1 MSEIVALKKKAI
13 KFREKNCRFVVT
25 EFVKTCDE
33 LVIDCSSC
41 SQYQA
46 EIPRFK
52 ICKPVRVCKACFD
65 SLSAEKTQTQKLLS
79 NSQQKSTNPTSQPL
93 PTKTLTASP
102 KKS

>member
-1 MSEIVALKKKAI
+1 MKIHLRTNKRLISWKK
-13 KFREKNCRFVVT
+13 NSGFVDSG
-25 EFVKTCDE
+25 FVKTCDE

-79 NSQQKSTNPTSQPL
+79 NSQQKSTTNPTSQPL

>member
-1 MSEIVALKKKAI
+1 MEKKS
-13 KFREKNCRFVVT
+13 NFVDLG
-25 EFVKTCDE
+25 FVKTCDE

-52 ICKPVRVCKACFD
+52 ICKPARVCKACFD
-65 SLSAEKTQTQKLLS
+65 SLSAEKTQTTQKLS
-79 NSQQKSTNPTSQPL
+79 NSQQKLTNPTSQPPLL
-93 PTKTLTASP
+93 PTTATTASP

>member
-1 MSEIVALKKKAI
+1 MEKKS
-13 KFREKNCRFVVT
+13 NFVDLG
-25 EFVKTCDE
+25 FVKTCDE

-52 ICKPVRVCKACFD
+52 ICKPARVCKACFD
-65 SLSAEKTQTQKLLS
+65 SLSAEKTQTQKSLS